1 LPGRRPRG
9 SRCQTAIRFACLL
22 VCLLGRST
30 IASGEGSEAASG
42 DRPNGFVLDDLR
54 VDRETVVEGGPARD
68 AIRSIDAPR
77 FVSPDEARWV
87 TPDTPVVGVATNG
100 RTRAYPVHLMEWH
113 QIVNERI
120 DGSDLIVVYDP
131 LTDMAAAWRS
141 AAGATRDTFGVSG
154 LLDRN
159 GFLIYDRATSSL
171 WSPISGR
178 AISGTRAGEGL
189 ASLPVR
195 VETMA
200 RWLAR
205 HPDTFV
211 LALPERDRIDYRR
224 SPYSR
229 YWTSEDVPLAVE
241 YRDDRFHPKEV
252 VLGVEIEGKTRAYLG
267 SIVTRAGGRI
277 VDDFASKRIRVA
289 YDGESGTFSYDAPE
303 EVTVHSAYW
312 FAWKNLHPATGIWRE
327 DLAETG
333 HSVDGKARAPSDAS
347 ATKSP

>member
-1 LPGRRPRG
+1 M
-9 SRCQTAIRFACLL
+9 
-22 VCLLGRST
+22 VCLLGQPVN
-30 IASGEGSEAASG
+30 ASGEQPEPAGG

-68 AIRSIDAPR
+68 AIRSVDAPR
-77 FVSPDEARWV
+77 FVAPDEARWV
-87 TPDTPVVGVATNG
+87 TADTPVIGVATSG
-100 RTRAYPVHLMEWH
+100 RVRAYPVHLMEWH

-120 DGSDLIVVYDP
+120 DESDLIVTYDP

-141 AAGATRDTFGVSG
+141 EAGPTRDGFGVSG

-178 AISGTRAGEGL
+178 AISGARAGQSL
-189 ASLPVR
+189 ASQPVR

-205 HPDTFV
+205 HPDTLV
-211 LALPERDRIDYRR
+211 LALPDRDRIDYRL

-229 YWTSEDVPLAVE
+229 YWTSEEVPLAVAN
-241 YRDDRFHPKEV
+241 RDDRFHPKEV
-252 VLGVEIEGKTRAYLG
+252 VLGVESQGRFRAYLG

-277 VDDFASKRIRVA
+277 VDDFASQRIRIA

-303 EVTVHSAYW
+303 DVTVRSAYW
-312 FAWKNLHPATGIWRE
+312 FAWKNLHPETDIWRE
-327 DLAETG
+327 GLADSGRPT
-333 HSVDGKARAPSDAS
+333 DGNAGPAS
-347 ATKSP
+347 GASPTKSPRPGR